1 MSKTVIATPWHN
13 NKAIISFNDQNEH
26 SGTFGLGQ
34 INMYW
39 SEYRVSN

>member
-13 NKAIISFNDQNEH
+13 NKAIVSLNDQKH
-26 SGTFGLGQ
+26 SRTFSLGQ

-39 SEYRVSN
+39 SEYMVSN